1 MVIVIRFFQRST
13 AKHAM
18 CLAAYSC
25 LFKDS
30 TSYTLLLVFK
40 ILFGGSYKKVIYR
53 LLK

>member
-1 MVIVIRFFQRST
+1 MILRFFRFTT

-18 CLAAYSC
+18 CLADYSC

-30 TSYTLLLVFK
+30 TYHNTRLLGYRFLP
-40 ILFGGSYKKVIYR
+40 GGSYKKKVICR

>member
-1 MVIVIRFFQRST
+1 MIIIRFFQRST

-30 TSYTLLLVFK
+30 TYHILACWFLRSYLAVVT
-40 ILFGGSYKKVIYR
+40 KK
-53 LLK
+53 